1 MRIFEK
7 GISNLSNTKMPA
19 EYAENQAR
27 RKYFRLF
34 LKRLCKSEYCFYI
47 CTPKISVGAT
57 IKV

>member
-1 MRIFEK
+1 M
-7 GISNLSNTKMPA
+7 GISNLFSTKTPT

-47 CTPKISVGAT
+47 CTPKISIGAT